1 MGQPEWFI
9 VDERKGIDQKGWLLA
24 RIKRDVLDNLHQIDE
39 WKLTVIKEFE
49 EEFPRD
55 ITKTFYKKRR
65 GKQPEVISEETV
77 EQARERTKNR
87 VQVRC
92 EITFH

>member
-9 VDERKGIDQKGWLLA
+9 VDERKGIDQKGWLLT
-24 RIKRDVLDNLHQIDE
+24 RIKRDVLDNLHRIDE
-39 WKLTVIKEFE
+39 WKVEVIKEFE

-55 ITKTFYKKRR
+55 ITRTFYKKRR
-65 GKQPEVISEETV
+65 KQLEVVGEETV

-87 VQVRC
+87 VQVRH
-92 EITFH
+92 EIILGR